1 MVCKIKSHTGLSVQ
15 PGPQYTWSTSESQ
28 ENPCRPNLAK
38 ISPIEYNRLM
48 VSMPNN
54 LKKCSNLIQVP
65 LLLLL
70 VLGMVSC
77 FSFRVEVPLDP
88 ECVIDTLVIVKT
100 IPAKEAMENKIVA
113 EAVATT
119 DANIYALIKVLQLS
133 KPLKLQWHW
142 YTPDNQLLRKS
153 KIAEINTKSKYLSYF
168 VAWDALPQI
177 YYAEKKG
184 RWTVLITA
192 DDAYLAKTEFEIN

>member
-1 MVCKIKSHTGLSVQ
+1 
-15 PGPQYTWSTSESQ
+15 
-28 ENPCRPNLAK
+28 
-38 ISPIEYNRLM
+38 
-48 VSMPNN
+48 MPNN
-54 LKKCSNLIQVP
+54 LKKCSNLIRVP

-70 VLGMVSC
+70 VLGMFSC

-113 EAVATT
+113 EPVAST
-119 DANIYALIKVLQLS
+119 DATIYALIKVLQLS

-153 KIAEINTKSKYLSYF
+153 KIAEINAKSKYLSYF
-168 VAWDALPQI
+168 VAWDVLPQTC
-177 YYAEKKG
+177 YADKKG

-192 DDAYLAKTEFEIN
+192 DDAYLAKTEFDIN

>member
-1 MVCKIKSHTGLSVQ
+1 MGPTLSGRKKQ
-15 PGPQYTWSTSESQ
+15 PDP
-28 ENPCRPNLAK
+28 
-38 ISPIEYNRLM
+38 
-48 VSMPNN
+48 
-54 LKKCSNLIQVP
+54 IQV

-70 VLGMVSC
+70 IAFGLFSC
-77 FSFRVEVPLDP
+77 FSLRVEVPLDP

-100 IPAKEAMENKIVA
+100 IPLKADLENKIVA
-113 EAVATT
+113 EPVATT

-142 YTPDNQLLRKS
+142 YTPDNKLLMHSKS
-153 KIAEINTKSKYLSYF
+153 VEINAKSKYLSYF
-168 VAWDALPQI
+168 VAWDALPQN

-192 DDAYLAKTEFEIN
+192 DDAYLAKTEFDIK